1 MEAKLPVLRARL
13 GAARLA
19 LSQHA
24 PGSPAHGATSRAQAR
39 AVIDLAVRCSD
50 SLTPECRAIV
60 VEVAA
65 TVPWHGQDGVA
76 VAQVLAGPEISS
88 SSSRRRTQNYINFLL
103 YLPAWAWDRL
113 TNPEVSLTAKETII
127 FTILIKLGL
136 RNPKEHSAKAVTSF
150 CLMLDRPYAE
160 CIAMKTKEKQKYN
173 SVLKADFKRRTRGIP
188 DTIDYPVELPED
200 PLQFKAQ
207 YPALWSS
214 LFAEGEGPS
223 DPKIDLRH
231 WKMVDGSWGCR
242 GNGAE
247 VAAQNAGAG
256 SNVPTLVT
264 TGGPIEQFGGMM
276 MQCMQNVQQQQQ
288 HMMEILAKGNSPGP
302 SSPTPRGLLGLLDRR
317 LESGDGR
324 SRLVLQDGLPGARS
338 PGENTALVFCGR
350 EPPPTPPQALLHET
364 LKMSGPS
371 TANVAPPPRVS
382 AIEPGVAP
390 VATSASAV
398 AFTPLAIEKG
408 AVANA
413 LTAAPA
419 PRPEPD
425 ATLAVELAAAK
436 TKPAVVA
443 DGADSDDEPLT
454 RLARVT
460 PAPPA
465 DGLSPAERAALAR
478 AAGMVE
484 MLTAR
489 DKERKIERDAEKRKL
504 EVAGGAVAE
513 VAKKSGKGKMKAM
526 PLLSPMPLLPPL
538 PPAPKRLRIRGKS
551 THG

>member
-19 LSQHA
+19 LSQFA

-65 TVPWHGQDGVA
+65 TVPWHGQDGIA

-88 SSSRRRTQNYINFLL
+88 SSSRRRQQSYINFLA
-103 YLPAWAWDRL
+103 YLPAWAWERL

-127 FTILIKLGL
+127 FTMLIQLGL
-136 RNPKEHSAKAVTSF
+136 RNPSEHSAKAVSSC
-150 CLMLDRPYAE
+150 CLMLDRPYAD
-160 CIAMKTKEKQKYN
+160 CMAMTTAEKQKYN
-173 SVLKADFKRRTRGIP
+173 SALKADFKRRLRDAP

-214 LFAEGEGPS
+214 LFAEGEGPGV
-223 DPKIDLRH
+223 PKIDLRH
-231 WKMVDGSWGCR
+231 WKMVDGSYRCR

-247 VAAQNAGAG
+247 VAAQNAGTG

-276 MQCMQNVQQQQQ
+276 MQFMQNMQQQQQ
-288 HMMEILAKGNSPGP
+288 QMMEILVRGNSPGP

-324 SRLVLQDGLPGARS
+324 SRLVLQDGSPGARSPTGARS
-338 PGENTALVFCGR
+338 PGENTAFAAICGR

-364 LKMSGPS
+364 LKMSGPL
-371 TANVAPPPRVS
+371 TARVG

-398 AFTPLAIEKG
+398 ALAPATPLAIEAG

-413 LTAAPA
+413 LTAAPAPRPVTAAPA

-454 RLARVT
+454 RLAPVI
-460 PAPPA
+460 PAPPPTVFRRLK
-465 DGLSPAERAALAR
+465 GPLELAQR
-478 AAGMVE
+478 
-484 MLTAR
+484 R
-489 DKERKIERDAEKRKL
+489 WSKC
-504 EVAGGAVAE
+504 
-513 VAKKSGKGKMKAM
+513 
-526 PLLSPMPLLPPL
+526 
-538 PPAPKRLRIRGKS
+538 
-551 THG
+551 